1 MIPEIRKAV
10 PLDVHAITE
19 IYNEAILTTTATFD
33 IKPKTVASQRNWFK
47 DHGKRNPVL
56 VAVVDGKV
64 VGWVSL
70 SEYSARCA
78 YADTVELSLYIKEVF
93 RNQGVG
99 KRLMTAV
106 LAEGQKAGLH
116 SVISR
121 IAGGNDI
128 SIHLHKQ
135 FGFQDVGMMKEVGN
149 KFGKLLDV
157 YIMQKMF

>member
-10 PLDVHAITE
+10 PLDVPAITK

-47 DHGKRNPVL
+47 AHGKRNPVL

-78 YADTVELSLYIKEVF
+78 YADTVELSLYIKEEF

>member
-10 PLDVHAITE
+10 PLDVPAITK

>member
-1 MIPEIRKAV
+1 MDV
-10 PLDVHAITE
+10 PAFTE

>member
-10 PLDVHAITE
+10 PLDVPAITK

-78 YADTVELSLYIKEVF
+78 YADTVELSLYIKEEF

-135 FGFQDVGMMKEVGN
+135 FGFQDVGVMKEVGN

>member
-10 PLDVHAITE
+10 PLDVPAITE

-47 DHGKRNPVL
+47 VHGKRNPVL

-135 FGFQDVGMMKEVGN
+135 FGFQDVGVMKEVGN

>member
-10 PLDVHAITE
+10 PLDVPAFTE

>member
-10 PLDVHAITE
+10 PLDVPAITE

-78 YADTVELSLYIKEVF
+78 YADTVELSLYIKEEF
-93 RNQGVG
+93 RNQA
-99 KRLMTAV
+99 K
-106 LAEGQKAGLH
+106 
-116 SVISR
+116 
-121 IAGGNDI
+121 D
-128 SIHLHKQ
+128 
-135 FGFQDVGMMKEVGN
+135 
-149 KFGKLLDV
+149 
-157 YIMQKMF
+157 

>member
-10 PLDVHAITE
+10 PLDVPAITE

-78 YADTVELSLYIKEVF
+78 YADTVELSLYIKEEF

-135 FGFQDVGMMKEVGN
+135 FGFQDVGVMKEVGN

>member
-10 PLDVHAITE
+10 PLDVPAITE

-135 FGFQDVGMMKEVGN
+135 FGFQDVGVMKEVGN

>member
-10 PLDVHAITE
+10 PLDVPAITE

-135 FGFQDVGMMKEVGN
+135 FGFQDVGMMKQVGN

>member
-10 PLDVHAITE
+10 PLDVPAITE

-78 YADTVELSLYIKEVF
+78 YADTVELSLYIKEEF

>member
-10 PLDVHAITE
+10 PLDVPAITK

-78 YADTVELSLYIKEVF
+78 YADTVELSLYIKEEF